1 MDLKGKKILFVCPSF
16 FDYEKHIINELE
28 VMGAEVSFL
37 KDRPFDAPIFSA
49 LTRLFPNLVTRLGSM
64 TMIRML
70 KKFPDNTK
78 FDVLFVINGQTLS
91 KIFLTRFK
99 SLNPEARS
107 VLYIWDSLR
116 NRKNLREKF
125 SYFDRIFTF
134 DPADAKKYNL
144 HFRPLF
150 FINNLKRYDTPAPQA
165 PDYQL
170 VFVGTMHSDRL
181 KVIQS
186 ITKHVPSHVKTF
198 LYLYIQAPWVYWLYK
213 ITKKEYMRTSRSDFR
228 FNPINQDLLDD
239 IYSRSSI
246 ILDIEHPNQQGLTM
260 RTLESIGAGKK
271 LITTNKS
278 IQHYDFYNTN
288 NIAIINRDAS
298 DHPID
303 PRFWDTPY
311 KEPDKFIRK
320 KYTLRGWLEQVLEHK
335 DMISIK
341 EPKVA
346 ILLCTYQGQRYLNA
360 QLDSFVAQKH
370 MNWQLW
376 VSDDSSTDGT
386 HTVLEQA
393 VNAWGK
399 DKIWIYKGP
408 SKGYCAN
415 FLSLTCKAD
424 IQADFFAYSDQDDIW
439 QSEKLERALAILNT
453 VPKDLPALY
462 CSRTLLVDADDNP
475 IGMSPLFSRA
485 PGFKNALTQ
494 NIGGGNTMVFNKAA
508 LKLLITAGE
517 EIQVVTHDWWA
528 YLLVSGCGGQVFY
541 DPEPTVRY
549 RQHDT
554 NLVGMNST
562 LVGSLKRIS
571 LLFQGQFMAWNDL
584 NISALLTVRSMLT
597 IDNRATLDQFI
608 TSRQKPIISRLKGL
622 KKSGIYRQTIF
633 GSLGLIIA
641 AIFNKI

>member
-1 MDLKGKKILFVCPSF
+1 MDLKGKKILFVCPRF
-16 FDYEKHIINELE
+16 FGYENHIINELE

-37 KDRPFDAPIFSA
+37 TDRPFDAPILSA
-49 LTRLFPNLVTRLGSM
+49 LTRLFPNLATRLTSKA
-64 TMIRML
+64 TLKVL

-91 KIFLTRFK
+91 KKFLTRFK
-99 SLNPEARS
+99 SLNPESQS

-116 NRKNLREKF
+116 NRKNLRGKF

-150 FINNLKRYDTPAPQA
+150 FANNLKRSDTPTHQA

-170 VFVGTMHSDRL
+170 VFLGTMHSDRL

-186 ITKHVPSHVKTF
+186 FTKHVPSHVKTF

-213 ITKKEYMRTSRSDFR
+213 ITKKEYRRTSRSDFR
-228 FNPINQDLLDD
+228 FNPINHDLLDD

-260 RTLESIGAGKK
+260 RTLESIGGKKK
-271 LITTNKS
+271 LITTNRS

-288 NIAIINRDAS
+288 NIAIIDRDKT
-298 DHPID
+298 DLQID
-303 PRFWDTPY
+303 PRFWDAPY
-311 KEPDKFIRK
+311 KEPDKFIVN
-320 KYTLRGWLEQVLEHK
+320 KYTLRGWLEEVLDHK
-335 DMISIK
+335 DMISTK

-346 ILLCTYQGQRYLNA
+346 ILLCTYQGERYLNA

-376 VSDDSSTDGT
+376 VSDDNSIDGT
-386 HTVLEQA
+386 HTILEQA
-393 VNAWGK
+393 VKAWGK
-399 DKIWIYKGP
+399 DKISIHKGP

-439 QSEKLERALAILNT
+439 QSEKLERALAILDT
-453 VPKDLPALY
+453 VPQDLPALY
-462 CSRTLLVDADDNP
+462 CSRTLLVDADDNL

-508 LKLLITAGE
+508 RKLLIKAGE
-517 EIQVVTHDWWA
+517 ETQVVTHDWWI

-541 DPEPTVRY
+541 DPQPTVRY

-562 LVGSLKRIS
+562 LAARLKRIN
-571 LLFQGQFMAWNDL
+571 LVFQGRFREWNDL
-584 NISALLTVRSMLT
+584 NVSALLRVRSMLT
-597 IDNRATLDQFI
+597 IDNQAVLDQFI
-608 TSRQKPIISRLKGL
+608 MSRKMPFIERLRGL
-622 KKSGIYRQTIF
+622 IKSGIYRQTILDK
-633 GSLGLIIA
+633 LGLIIA